1 MADNNLQNEN
11 QNQYY
16 ASQQNVYQANNV
28 PPQEEKASVGF
39 AILSF
44 LIPLAGLIIFIV
56 HKDKRPKTAKASG
69 ICALVSF
76 IINIVAVVVMSVSGG
91 LLLGSAVDEVLSD
104 DSSYTQDQS
113 GDNSV
118 EAQGNIVSNNTLGDY
133 GCVVKSAKL
142 CKDYEGKDAVLITY
156 DFTNNSDSATS
167 FDVALIDH
175 LYQDGV
181 GLESAYL
188 SNEETDSFDVQIKP
202 GVTKEVKKA
211 YLLRDPSTS
220 VEVEVAEF
228 MSFSDD
234 KIVTAVEL
242 S

>member
-16 ASQQNVYQANNV
+16 ASQQNIYQENTM
-28 PPQEEKASVGF
+28 PQEEKANVGL

-56 HKDKRPKTAKASG
+56 HKDKKPKTAKASG

-76 IINIVAVVVMSVSGG
+76 IINIIAVVVMSVSGG

-104 DSSYTQDQS
+104 DSSYAQNQS
-113 GDNSV
+113 NDHSL
-118 EAQGNIVSNNTLGDY
+118 EAQGNIVSNNTLGNY

-142 CKDYEGKDAVLITY
+142 CKDYAGEDAVLITY

-167 FDVALIDH
+167 FDTALIDH

-181 GLESAYL
+181 GLEFAYL
-188 SNEETDSFDVQIKP
+188 SDEETDSFDVQIKP

-211 YLLRDPSTS
+211 YLLRDTSTP
-220 VEVEVAEF
+220 VEVEVSAF

-234 KIVTAVEL
+234 KIVTTVEL